1 MNDLVISQVTLS
13 AVAVVVMQ
21 WLKKAS
27 WFPWLTEQSGKIQ
40 NVVAAFTAAIV
51 AIGVHYTYDS
61 TTATLTITGISW
73 AALGHGVWHW
83 LQSYTFQETI
93 YQAAF
98 KPAGPHPLPDAPSK

>member
-27 WFPWLTEQSGKIQ
+27 WFPWLTEQSGKLQ
-40 NVVAAFTAAIV
+40 NIVAAFTAAIV

-61 TTATLTITGISW
+61 STATLTITGISW
-73 AALGHGVWHW
+73 GALGHGIWHW
-83 LQSYTFQETI
+83 LQSYTFQEVI
-93 YQAAF
+93 YKGAI